1 MTDLPILRVSDLH
14 VTYGSGSGRHHA
26 VRGVDLELGAG
37 RILAVVG
44 ESGSGK
50 STLANAVLG
59 LLPDGAKR
67 SSGTVEVDGITLTSL
82 SERALRRVRGDVVGY
97 VPQDPSRSLNPV
109 LRIGEQIAEAL
120 RRHTGATRDAAAA
133 RAVEILDE
141 VGIPEPARRAR
152 QYPHELSGGLRQ
164 RVLIGIAWA
173 CTPRLVIA
181 DEPTSALDVTVQRH
195 VLDRMERL
203 RADHGTAVLLITHD
217 LAVAA
222 DRADDIIVM
231 QHGQIVESGVAASVL
246 ESPQH
251 EYTRALVAAAPGLR
265 AERLV
270 PRVEVAT
277 VTAASDAPLLTVSGL
292 VKTYPG
298 DGGAGPVHAV
308 KGVDLS
314 IGRRQT
320 FSIVGESGSGKST
333 TARMIARIID
343 ADSGVISFDGQDLTA
358 MKGEEL
364 RRFRQYIQVVFQNPV
379 GSLDPRMTVERIVTE
394 PLRARGLASR
404 RERTA
409 TARELLDQVRLGS
422 EHLGRRPAQLSGG
435 QAQRVAIARA
445 LAARPELL
453 VLDEPVSALD
463 VSVQEQVL
471 QLLVDLQAEHGLTY
485 LFISHDLAVVRQIS
499 DRIAVMS
506 DGLVVEQGTAAD
518 VLERPASP
526 YTRELLSA
534 IPGKAA
540 AAGGR

>member
-1 MTDLPILRVSDLH
+1 MSAAPVLRVTNLH
-14 VTYGSGSGRHHA
+14 VTYGSGSARHHA

-50 STLANAVLG
+50 STVANAVLG
-59 LLPDGAKR
+59 LLPDGAR
-67 SSGTVEVDGITLTSL
+67 LTEGVVEVEGVHLTAMR
-82 SERALRRVRGDVVGY
+82 ERALRRVRGDIVGY

-120 RRHTGATRDAAAA
+120 RRHTDLNRADAAA

-141 VGIPEPARRAR
+141 VGIPDPELRAR

-173 CTPRLVIA
+173 CTPQLVVA

-195 VLDRMERL
+195 VLDRMEEL
-203 RADHGTAVLLITHD
+203 RAAHGTAVLLITHD

-222 DRADDIIVM
+222 DRADDIVVM
-231 QHGQIVESGVAASVL
+231 QHGQIVESGKAAEVL
-246 ESPQH
+246 SNPQH
-251 EYTRALVAAAPGLR
+251 EYTRALVGAAPGLHSAR
-265 AERLV
+265 ML
-270 PRVEVAT
+270 PRVEPAA
-277 VTAASDAPLLTVSGL
+277 VTAGTSDAPLLTVRGL
-292 VKTYPG
+292 QKTYPG
-298 DGGAGPVHAV
+298 DGGAGAVHAV
-308 KGVDLS
+308 KGVDLD
-314 IGRRQT
+314 IRRRET
-320 FSIVGESGSGKST
+320 FAIVGESGSGKST

-343 ADSGVISFDGQDLTA
+343 SDSGEIRFDGEDLTA
-358 MKGEEL
+358 MEGERL

-379 GSLDPRMTVERIVTE
+379 GSLDPRMTVERLVTE
-394 PLRARGLASR
+394 PLRAQRFLSR
-404 RERTA
+404 RERAA
-409 TARELLDQVRLGS
+409 TARELLDQVRLGP
-422 EHLGRRPAQLSGG
+422 EHLERRPAQLSGG

-445 LAARPELL
+445 LAVRPELL

-499 DRIAVMS
+499 DSIAVMS
-506 DGLVVEQGTAAD
+506 KGE
-518 VLERPASP
+518 VLERGPAAEVLSDP
-526 YTRELLSA
+526 RSEYTRELLAA
-534 IPGKAA
+534 IPGQVTAS
-540 AAGGR
+540 

>member
-1 MTDLPILRVSDLH
+1 MNDAPVLKVSNLH
-14 VTYGSGSGRHHA
+14 VTYGSGASRHHA
-26 VRGVDLELGAG
+26 VRGVDLELSAG

-50 STLANAVLG
+50 STVANAVMG
-59 LLPDGAKR
+59 LLPDGAR
-67 SSGTVEVDGITLTSL
+67 RTDGVVEVDGLTLTSL
-82 SERALRRVRGDVVGY
+82 GERALRRVRGDVVGF

-109 LRIGEQIAEAL
+109 LRVGEQIAEAL
-120 RRHTGATRDAAAA
+120 RRHTGASRSEAAE

-141 VGIPEPARRAR
+141 VGIPDPELRAR

-173 CTPRLVIA
+173 CTPRLVVA

-195 VLDRMERL
+195 VLDRIEEL
-203 RADHGTAVLLITHD
+203 RASHGTAVLLITHD

-222 DRADDIIVM
+222 DRADDIVVM
-231 QHGQIVESGVAASVL
+231 QHGLIVESGSASDVL
-246 ESPQH
+246 ANPRH
-251 EYTRALVAAAPGLR
+251 EYTKALVGAAPGLHSGR
-265 AERLV
+265 ML
-270 PRVEVAT
+270 PRVE
-277 VTAASDAPLLTVSGL
+277 AAPIAADASQAPLLTVRGL
-292 VKTYPG
+292 SKTYPG
-298 DGGAGPVHAV
+298 AGGSGAVHAV
-308 KGVDLS
+308 KGVDLD
-314 IGRRQT
+314 IRRRET
-320 FSIVGESGSGKST
+320 FAIVGESGSGKST

-343 ADSGVISFDGQDLTA
+343 SDSGEIRFDGEDLTA
-358 MKGEEL
+358 MNGERL

-379 GSLDPRMTVERIVTE
+379 GSLDPRMTVERLVTE
-394 PLRARGLASR
+394 PLRARGLQSR
-404 RERTA
+404 RERAA
-409 TARELLDQVRLGS
+409 TARELLDQVRLGP

-445 LAARPELL
+445 LAVRPELL

-499 DRIAVMS
+499 DSIAVMS
-506 DGLVVEQGTAAD
+506 RGEIVERGSAAD
-518 VLERPASP
+518 VLEDPRSD

-534 IPGKAA
+534 IPGQAVTS
-540 AAGGR
+540 